1 MEAFLWPAQRMSC
14 KEGYYVQM
22 RAARMHHAHAPA
34 LQQSITLDSIFQ
46 RPCEFDIETAGTD
59 DDYLQEANPQF

>member
-1 MEAFLWPAQRMSC
+1 
-14 KEGYYVQM
+14 VQM
-22 RAARMHHAHAPA
+22 RAAHMHHAHAPA